1 MHITQ
6 SEIGECDAFLLHHD
20 AISFTSGCRQAGS
33 RESRISNTST
43 SITSRC
49 RIILPFGGDMGL
61 FGSRE
66 PLKKDDRLK
75 TRPLIDSYL
84 LTVTL
89 NGKVLDVLE
98 KSHQPPS
105 THHTPPLS

>member
-1 MHITQ
+1 
-6 SEIGECDAFLLHHD
+6 
-20 AISFTSGCRQAGS
+20 
-33 RESRISNTST
+33 
-43 SITSRC
+43 
-49 RIILPFGGDMGL
+49 MGL

-66 PLKKDDRLK
+66 LLKKDDRLK

-84 LTVTL
+84 LTVTP